1 MGVKNTMNN
10 FFTSMT
16 GQISSGSS
24 QKNITTPM
32 GPFTWDDNLQMWVN
46 TNNGMVMSNIAFQ
59 DQFAMMDYDV
69 TTETGVANLYAALT
83 LSPATWGDLSS
94 PQIITTGN
102 RFASSSGPQLLPSAN
117 TSRVQFIFAE
127 GNPTITISITSTI
140 TGSGTAPT
148 IVYAKNNIV
157 STTSGFAPYNNTP
170 FTISN
175 NETLSVGISCS
186 ASSSGTGSLIVTNDT
201 TGKVLGTITVDYAVP

>member
-69 TTETGVANLYAALT
+69 TNETGVASLYDALT
-83 LSPATWGDLSS
+83 LSPATWGTFQGGSDASDVW
-94 PQIITTGN
+94 
-102 RFASSSGPQLLPSAN
+102 ASSSNATTLASAN
-117 TSRVQFIFAE
+117 NVRFIFAE
-127 GNPTITISITSTI
+127 SSPIITVSITKNVSIIAGGQPILIYSKNGGAKTSYSTPITMTTGDTLKVGLTTSPLAEGSGTITIT
-140 TGSGTAPT
+140 
-148 IVYAKNNIV
+148 
-157 STTSGFAPYNNTP
+157 NNT
-170 FTISN
+170 
-175 NETLSVGISCS
+175 
-186 ASSSGTGSLIVTNDT
+186 TGN
-201 TGKVLGTITVDYAVP
+201 VLGTIIGDYSP

>member
-69 TTETGVANLYAALT
+69 TNETGVANLYDALT
-83 LSPATWGDLSS
+83 LSPANWGDLSS
-94 PQIITTGN
+94 TQITVTQN
-102 RFASSSGPQLLPSAN
+102 RFASSVGPQLLPSAN
-117 TSRVQFIFAE
+117 TNRVQFIFAE
-127 GNPTITISITSTI
+127 GIPTITVSITSTI
-140 TGSGTAPT
+140 TGTGTTPT
-148 IVYAKNNIV
+148 LLYAKNNIA
-157 STTSGFAPYNNTP
+157 SGSVGLATYGSP
-170 FTISN
+170 FTITA
-175 NETLSVGISCS
+175 NETLAVGITCA
-186 ASSSGTGSLIVTNDT
+186 ASSSGTGSLIVTNTT
-201 TGKVLGTITVDYAVP
+201 TGKVLGTITVDYAVA

>member
-1 MGVKNTMNN
+1 MGVKDTMNN

-69 TTETGVANLYAALT
+69 TNETGVANLYDALT

-94 PQIITTGN
+94 SQITVTQN

-117 TSRVQFIFAE
+117 TNRVQFIFAE
-127 GNPTITISITSTI
+127 GTPTITISITSTI
-140 TGSGTAPT
+140 TGSGTAPSLL
-148 IVYAKNNIV
+148 YAKNNISGGV
-157 STTSGFAPYNNTP
+157 VGLTTYSAP
-170 FTISN
+170 FTITAN
-175 NETLSVGISCS
+175 DTLAVGIAPA
-186 ASSSGTGSLIVTNDT
+186 ASSSGTGSLIVTNTT
-201 TGKVLGTITVDYAVP
+201 TGIVLGTITVDYAVA

>member
-16 GQISSGSS
+16 GQISSGFS

-69 TTETGVANLYAALT
+69 TNETGVANLYDALT
-83 LSPATWGDLSS
+83 LSPATWGNLSS
-94 PQIITTGN
+94 PQITVTQI
-102 RFASSSGPQLLPSAN
+102 RFASSSGPQLLPSATTN
-117 TSRVQFIFAE
+117 RVQFIFAE
-127 GNPTITISITSTI
+127 GIPTITISLTSTI
-140 TGSGTAPT
+140 TGTGTAPT
-148 IVYAKNNIV
+148 LLYAKNNIA
-157 STTSGFAPYNNTP
+157 SGSVGLATYGSP
-170 FTISN
+170 FTITA
-175 NETLSVGISCS
+175 NETLAVGITCA
-186 ASSSGTGSLIVTNDT
+186 ASSSGTGSLIVTNTT
-201 TGKVLGTITVDYAVP
+201 TGKVLGTITVDYAVA